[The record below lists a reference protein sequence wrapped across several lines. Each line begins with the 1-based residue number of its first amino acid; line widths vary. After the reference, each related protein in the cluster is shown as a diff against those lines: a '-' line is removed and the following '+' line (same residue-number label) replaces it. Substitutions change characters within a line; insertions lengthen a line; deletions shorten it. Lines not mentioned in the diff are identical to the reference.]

1 MDADPFADCLI
12 LTGPT
17 GSGKSGLALDLAERL
32 DAEIVCADSMT
43 LYRGMDIGTAK
54 PSPADRARV
63 PHHLLDVLEPWEP
76 ASVAWWLARAAEC
89 VADIAA
95 RGKQALIVGGTALYL
110 DAVVYGLFD
119 GPAADE
125 AIRRRLGEEAER
137 DGVQAL
143 HARLAAVD
151 PAAAARIHANN
162 VRRVIRA
169 LEVFELTGRPI
180 SEWQTQ
186 KQSERPPA
194 FADRCLALDLP
205 RATLYERIDARVV
218 AMFDAGLVEE
228 VRTLVASPRGLGPQA
243 GQGLGYKEL
252 LPHLAGEITR
262 EQAVAEVQTRSR
274 NFAKR
279 QMTWL
284 RHFSACRLIAPELT
298 FALWESRM
306 RRKGVFPFPPGP
318 ECARFDDARI

>member
-43 LYRGMDIGTAK
+43 LYCGMEIGTAK
-54 PSPADRARV
+54 PGPADRARV
-63 PHHLLDVLEPWEP
+63 PHHLLDVLDPWES

-89 VADIAA
+89 VADIEA
-95 RGKQALIVGGTALYL
+95 RGKQALFVGGTTLYL
-110 DAVVYGLFD
+110 DAVLHGMFD

-137 DGVQAL
+137 DGVEAL
-143 HARLAAVD
+143 HARLRAVD
-151 PAAAARIHANN
+151 PVAAGRIHANN

-186 KQSERPPA
+186 KQQERPSA

-205 RATLYERIDARVV
+205 RATLYERIDARVI

-228 VRTLVASPRGLGPQA
+228 VRALAASPKGLGPQA

-252 LPHLAGEITR
+252 LPHLAGEVTR
-262 EQAVAEVQTRSR
+262 AQAVAEIQTRSR

-279 QMTWL
+279 QMTWF
-284 RHFSACRLIAPELT
+284 RHLPGCRLVAPELT
-298 FALWESRM
+298 FALWEPRM
-306 RRKGVFPFPPGP
+306 RRRAAFPFRPAPSVL
-318 ECARFDDARI
+318 DSMV

>member
-1 MDADPFADCLI
+1 MNADPFADCLI

-32 DAEIVCADSMT
+32 DAEIVCVDSMT

-54 PSPADRARV
+54 PDAADRARV
-63 PHHLLDVLEPWEP
+63 PHHLLDVLDPWES

-89 VADIAA
+89 VADIEA
-95 RGKQALIVGGTALYL
+95 RGKQVLFVGGTTLYL
-110 DAVVYGLFD
+110 DAVLHGMFD
-119 GPAADE
+119 GPAADD

-137 DGVQAL
+137 DGVEAL

-151 PAAAARIHANN
+151 PVAAGRIHANN

-169 LEVFELTGRPI
+169 LEVYELTGQPI
-180 SEWQTQ
+180 SAWQTQ
-186 KQSERPPA
+186 KGQDRPA
-194 FADRCLALDLP
+194 TFVDRCLALDLP
-205 RATLYERIDARVV
+205 RERLYERIDARVV

-228 VRTLVASPRGLGPQA
+228 VRALAASSQGLGMQA

-252 LPHLAGEITR
+252 LPHLAGLITR
-262 EQAVAEVQTRSR
+262 EQAITEVQTRSR

-279 QMTWL
+279 QLTWF
-284 RHFSACRLIAPELT
+284 RHLSGCRLVAPELT

-306 RRKGVFPFPPGP
+306 RRG
-318 ECARFDDARI
+318 

>member
-1 MDADPFADCLI
+1 MSLDSFADCLI

-17 GSGKSGLALDLAERL
+17 GSGKSRLALDLAERL

-54 PSPADRARV
+54 PDAADRARV
-63 PHHLLDVLEPWEP
+63 PHHLLDVLDPWES
-76 ASVAWWLARAAEC
+76 ASVAWWLERATDC

-95 RGKQALIVGGTALYL
+95 RGKQTLVVGGTALYL
-110 DAVVYGLFD
+110 DALLHGLFA
-119 GPAADE
+119 GPGADE
-125 AIRRRLGEEAER
+125 AIRGRLEEEAER
-137 DGVQAL
+137 GGAQSL
-143 HARLAAVD
+143 HDRLAAVD
-151 PAAAARIHANN
+151 PVAAGRIHPNN

-180 SEWQTQ
+180 SAWQTQ
-186 KQSERPPA
+186 KQTPPTQA
-194 FADRCLALDLP
+194 FPDRCLALDLP
-205 RATLYERIDARVV
+205 REQLYERIDARVV

-228 VRTLVASPRGLGPQA
+228 VRALAALPLGLSAQA

-252 LPHLAGEITR
+252 LPHLAGQITR
-262 EQAVAEVQTRSR
+262 EQAVAEVQLRSR

-279 QMTWL
+279 QMTWF
-284 RHFSACRLIAPELT
+284 RHLSGCRLVSPQLT

-306 RRKGVFPFPPGP
+306 R
-318 ECARFDDARI
+318 